1 MTKRRKRIF
10 ITLTAIFIIVIGS
23 RWGCNSTSLPPLL
36 TSSQHSLIDT
46 VRFEASVGV
55 AVYRFPVYSEK
66 LIKSLK
72 ATGLFT
78 RIDKLDNF
86 MVPPTFIARVARPIY
101 GTATIPI
108 FTGISLGV
116 IPTVVDEEHGHAFWI
131 IPYQHPS
138 DSVLIDFSYTG
149 PTTLGWAC
157 IYLNF
162 KSDRACGDVYTHQQ
176 FYDGFSYTIAG
187 KASKIRQLNVGSQ

>member
-1 MTKRRKRIF
+1 MIKKRKRTF
-10 ITLTAIFIIVIGS
+10 ITLTVIVIFVIGS
-23 RWGCNSTSLPPLL
+23 RWGCSSTSLPPSL
-36 TSSQHSLIDT
+36 TGSEHSLIDT
-46 VRFEASVGV
+46 VRFDASVGV
-55 AVYRFPVYSEK
+55 EAYRFPVYSEK

-86 MVPPTFIARVARPIY
+86 MVPPTFIARVARQIY
-101 GTATIPI
+101 GTAAIPI

-116 IPTVVDEEHGHAFWI
+116 IPTTVEEEHGHAFWLI
-131 IPYQHPS
+131 SYQHPS

-149 PTTLGWAC
+149 PSTLGWAC

-162 KSDRACGDVYTHQQ
+162 KSDRASGDVYTKQQ
-176 FYDGFSYTIAG
+176 FYDGFSYTIASN
-187 KASKIRQLNVGSQ
+187 ASKIRQLYVASH